1 MNWRDVYEDK
11 DSTGCEVIDVLMHE
25 GRGVAFVYKSD
36 SGINYV
42 HYSGAQLIE
51 KPKPKKYR
59 PFTIDEFRE
68 FRKNA
73 GGVVW
78 LRDKTSEREY
88 LVISVHGGI
97 VTINNRSGTLD
108 WMITNMTFLDG
119 SPAGVLED

>member
-42 HYSGAQLIE
+42 HHSGAQLIE

-59 PFTIDEFRE
+59 PFTRSEIKCGDVFRHKSNGVDYMIAVVGDCYVKFANGDGAIDT
-68 FRKNA
+68 A
-73 GGVVW
+73 
-78 LRDKTSEREY
+78 
-88 LVISVHGGI
+88 VILEKY
-97 VTINNRSGTLD
+97 TKP
-108 WMITNMTFLDG
+108 DG
-119 SPAGVLED
+119 SPAGMLED